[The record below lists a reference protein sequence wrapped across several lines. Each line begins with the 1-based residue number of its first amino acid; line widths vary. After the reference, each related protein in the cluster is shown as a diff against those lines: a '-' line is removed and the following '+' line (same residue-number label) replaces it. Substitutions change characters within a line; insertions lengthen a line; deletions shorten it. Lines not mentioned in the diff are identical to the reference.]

1 MPRSQIPGDTDTFSR
16 KATPRCSR
24 KKAAL
29 TESCNASRVKRPAWW
44 RNAIKGLVIGEI
56 SVCVSCLISGM
67 WATLCERRP
76 RVRPPDEDGMRLRE
90 DQGERESASGR
101 GQETS
106 DERVLIVDQ

>member
-1 MPRSQIPGDTDTFSR
+1 
-16 KATPRCSR
+16 
-24 KKAAL
+24 
-29 TESCNASRVKRPAWW
+29 
-44 RNAIKGLVIGEI
+44 
-56 SVCVSCLISGM
+56 M

-76 RVRPPDEDGMRLRE
+76 RVRPPDEGGMRLRE